1 MPEKSRI
8 PKLMN
13 VTECSE
19 ALRVSEETIK
29 RLIYKGELKRVRIGN
44 RILIREDH
52 LLEFIENATK

>member
-13 VTECSE
+13 VKDCSE

-44 RILIREDH
+44 RIFIR
-52 LLEFIENATK
+52 